1 MSTTPLRRLAVPA
14 LLLGALALAA
24 CGNDSKSADTTTTTT
39 TTTSSTT
46 TTAVTTTTTPDQQ
59 QSARF
64 DKAIQAEL
72 AAVGCYKGNID
83 GILGPQ
89 SDAAILAFQRA
100 SGLAADGELGPN
112 TEKALS
118 EAAAAKKT
126 VCQASTTTTTAK
138 PATTTTFAPNDA
150 PCTATAILG
159 GLPAEGE
166 KVTSFVCA
174 GPYAAGSLDNGAKF
188 ILKAQNGKWYAPS
201 TDPCGGASAGLP
213 PVILENGCGG

>member
-1 MSTTPLRRLAVPA
+1 MKPTVRHLAVPV

-24 CGNDSKSADTTTTTT
+24 CGNDSKSADTTTTTS
-39 TTTSSTT
+39 SSTT
-46 TTAVTTTTTPDQQ
+46 TTEATTTTAPDQQ
-59 QSARF
+59 QTARF
-64 DKAIQAEL
+64 DKAIQSEL

-100 SGLAADGELGPN
+100 SGLVPDGELGPN

-118 EAAAAKKT
+118 AAASARTT
-126 VCQASTTTTTAK
+126 VCQAAASTTTTTK

-150 PCTATAILG
+150 PCTAAAILG

-174 GPYAAGSLDNGAKF
+174 GQYAAGSLDNGSKF
-188 ILKAQNGKWYAPS
+188 ILKAQGGKWYALS

-213 PVILENGCGG
+213 PVILQNGCGG